1 MMKLISIFL
10 LVAALYR
17 ANGNVLPVELL
28 DDESSNDVLPIE
40 LLEDVLPTELLEDEA
55 VTQSPRQA
63 IYNINDKDMYQGD
76 IALTPEQK
84 AQIRSRNAVTDLS
97 KRWDNGVVPYKIGT
111 NFGSFQAQVTDVI
124 TKAVAHIRNATGGCI
139 KYTPWTNQKDF
150 VHLKYEQTGCWS
162 RLGRVGNEQPIV
174 LDMGCWS
181 VGTVVHEM
189 LHAIGFQHEQNR
201 PDRDQYL
208 NVYWDKIMP
217 DKKSQFELA
226 KGLVFNTPFDFKS
239 IMLYGETA
247 FSQDKKTPT
256 MLAKDPK
263 IRFPDADR
271 RDTMSS
277 TDVYEVK
284 QYYGCK

>member
-1 MMKLISIFL
+1 
-10 LVAALYR
+10 LYS
-17 ANGNVLPVELL
+17 ANGNILPVELL
-28 DDESSNDVLPIE
+28 DDEPANDVLPIE
-40 LLEDVLPTELLEDEA
+40 LLEDVLPVELLDDEP

-63 IYNINDKDMYQGD
+63 IYNINDRSRMYQGD

-84 AQIRSRNAVTDLS
+84 AQIRSRNALVDLS
-97 KRWDNGVVPYKIGT
+97 KRWANGVIPYKVAT
-111 NFGSFQAQVTDVI
+111 NFGPGQKTVNDAV

-139 KYTPWTNQKDF
+139 KYVPWTNQKDF
-150 VHLKYEQTGCWS
+150 VQIKYEATGCWS
-162 RLGRVGNEQPIV
+162 HLGRTGNEQPIV
-174 LDMGCWS
+174 LDNGCWS

-208 NVYWDKIMP
+208 NIYWNNIKQDKNTIA
-217 DKKSQFELA
+217 QFELA
-226 KGLVFNTPFDFKS
+226 KGLVFNTKFDFNS

-247 FSQDKKTPT
+247 FSKDNKSPT

-263 IRFPDADR
+263 IRFPDADNR
-271 RDTMSS
+271 EAMSP
-277 TDVYEVK
+277 TDIYEVK